1 MSLVY
6 LGSGVGGGR
15 VVTNGSNM
23 ALWKVAGLAGLAGSA
38 GSSLVQSSPLA
49 QLGIKFGSEGVDAS

>member
-1 MSLVY
+1 M
-6 LGSGVGGGR
+6 
-15 VVTNGSNM
+15 VTNGSNM
-23 ALWKVAGLAGLAGSA
+23 ALWKVAGSA

>member
-23 ALWKVAGLAGLAGSA
+23 ALWKVAGLAGSA

>member
-1 MSLVY
+1 M
-6 LGSGVGGGR
+6 
-15 VVTNGSNM
+15 VTNGSNM
-23 ALWKVAGLAGLAGSA
+23 ALWKVAGLAGSA